1 LPIRAA
7 IAFTASPCRSPSAIS
22 IRSSWL
28 KNRGL
33 IGFSTKFT
41 RPASMNHNDPQLS
54 DTPTRSA
61 AAAPD
66 IPVRISWK

>member
-1 LPIRAA
+1 M
-7 IAFTASPCRSPSAIS
+7 
-22 IRSSWL
+22 
-28 KNRGL
+28 
-33 IGFSTKFT
+33 GFSTKFT

-66 IPVRISWK
+66 IPVLINSK